1 MGGTETRRVF
11 LLFDSFPL
19 DGQFVTS
26 WSRHG
31 WRGDVF
37 FCEHLAKNNVDKS
50 SKEEER
56 NHRRTRTTTCLSA
69 RASSWLPNKKKKQ
82 KQNLQRA
89 KPGLEAL
96 QKRTE
101 KRTQTKWTCH
111 FVPFFSLCSNLMKK
125 RRDEGSRKRIADQNS
140 VIEIKFSVRVR
151 SHDLAP
157 WRHVNDGQWH
167 LIAPIRLSRLCSFQR
182 INFLF
187 FQTLQVNKRFVTS
200 YLNVQGKLYTKI
212 G

>member
-1 MGGTETRRVF
+1 MSTKVQRKKRGITDAQEQQPVCLRVQVR
-11 LLFDSFPL
+11 D
-19 DGQFVTS
+19 
-26 WSRHG
+26 
-31 WRGDVF
+31 
-37 FCEHLAKNNVDKS
+37 
-50 SKEEER
+50 
-56 NHRRTRTTTCLSA
+56 CLI
-69 RASSWLPNKKKKQ
+69 KKKQ

-157 WRHVNDGQWH
+157 WRHVNDGQ
-167 LIAPIRLSRLCSFQR
+167 
-182 INFLF
+182 
-187 FQTLQVNKRFVTS
+187 
-200 YLNVQGKLYTKI
+200 
-212 G
+212 